1 MIDPLLYQK
10 MADALVADGYLILPE
25 FLPYAMTVQLY
36 DYVHSLSNKA
46 FTVAGIGRETDL
58 QINEQIRTDK
68 TRWLSEEHPIE
79 EVYLAIME
87 ECRIELNRQLFIG
100 LRDFEAHF
108 AHYEIGD
115 FYLRHFDAFKGS
127 SNRLISV
134 VLYLNPDWSAQDGG
148 ELVLYH
154 ADSDQVLYKVKPELG
169 TLVLFLSE
177 RFPHE
182 VLPAKRDRYS
192 VTGWFRTDNVLL
204 E

>member
-1 MIDPLLYQK
+1 MIDPLLYHK

-36 DYVHSLSNKA
+36 DYVHSLSDKA

-58 QINEQIRTDK
+58 QVNEQIRTDK
-68 TRWLSEEHPIE
+68 TRWLTEAHPIE

-87 ECRIELNRQLFIG
+87 ECRLALNRQLFIG

-108 AHYEIGD
+108 AHYEVGD
-115 FYLRHFDAFKGS
+115 FYLRHLDAFKGS
-127 SNRLISV
+127 SNRLVSV
-134 VLYLNPDWSAQDGG
+134 VLYLNPYWSAHDGG

-154 ADSDQVLYKVKPELG
+154 ADSEQVLYKVKPELG

-192 VTGWFRTDNVLL
+192 ITGWFRTDNLLL